1 MEYYAVST
9 SNVLQHH
16 GVLGQKWGVR
26 RYQNNDGTLTA
37 AGRSRHNK
45 INRLIDKERQ
55 LNFKVQRKEK
65 KAARLERKAEQI
77 HAQKDLGAS
86 NRAAR
91 KSANYQLKA
100 AKLHKKALGQE
111 DDYKRLKIEAKAE
124 KKQYLSDKYH
134 TKADRLAKLA
144 GYSDKAMRTALKAD
158 KVAAQAQKVRLKIA
172 NNKKMQALL
181 WKSISEIPTK
191 DVAYQNLLNTF
202 YKTKEGKE
210 AVKHDN
216 KVGGWDKDFMRI
228 KMQDLADRDAV
239 YRTMMEDYEERYF
252 KNDK

>member
-1 MEYYAVST
+1 MEYYAVSI
-9 SNVLQHH
+9 SNALQHH

-26 RYQNNDGTLTA
+26 RYQNADGTLTM
-37 AGRSRHNK
+37 AGRSRQHK
-45 INRLIDKERQ
+45 IERIDQKNERL
-55 LNFKVQRKEK
+55 NYKVQRKEK

-77 HAQKDLGAS
+77 HAKNDLGES
-86 NRAAR
+86 NRAAK

-134 TKADRLAKLA
+134 MKADKLSKLA

-172 NNKKMQALL
+172 KNKKMQAFLN
-181 WKSISEIPTK
+181 KSITEIPTK
-191 DVAYQNLLNTF
+191 SEAEANLRKYF

-210 AVKHDN
+210 STKHDS
-216 KVGGWDKDFMRI
+216 KVGGWDKDFMWD
-228 KMQDLADRDAV
+228 KMSELKSRDLV
-239 YRTMMEDYEERYF
+239 YKTMSDDYEERY
-252 KNDK
+252 KNV

>member
-9 SNVLQHH
+9 SNTLQHH

-26 RYQNNDGTLTA
+26 RYQNADGTLTA
-37 AGRSRHNK
+37 AGRSRQHK
-45 INRLIDKERQ
+45 IERIDQKNERL
-55 LNFKVQRKEK
+55 NYKVQRKEK

-77 HAQKDLGAS
+77 HARDDLGAS

-91 KSANYQLKA
+91 KSANYELKA

-134 TKADRLAKLA
+134 TKADKLAKLA

-158 KVAAQAQKVRLKIA
+158 KVAAQAQKVKLHIA
-172 NNKKMQALL
+172 KNKAMQALL
-181 WKSISEIPTK
+181 KKSISEIPTK
-191 DVAYQNLLNTF
+191 SEAEANLRKYF

-210 AVKHDN
+210 STRYDK
-216 KVGGWDKDFMRI
+216 KVGGWDKDYYRDQQRLLI
-228 KMQDLADRDAV
+228 NRDAV
-239 YRTMMEDYEERYF
+239 YRTMVEDYEERY
-252 KNDK
+252 KNV